1 MISIA
6 NLNEYIV
13 VMPRRCVEEYD
24 LERDAWAPSS
34 ARLATPRKYAAAV
47 SWQGRIIVVGGVTEP
62 RARLAGCEAL
72 DPREGRWVHLPDM
85 LVSHWL
91 WVAC

>member
-1 MISIA
+1 
-6 NLNEYIV
+6 
-13 VMPRRCVEEYD
+13 MPRRCVEEYD
-24 LERDAWAPSS
+24 LERDAWTPSS